1 MTLSQ
6 HSPMLS
12 AKASPHGF
20 GMGPIWGTGSSCCG
34 PTKCAFPTPVL
45 ALGLTPRSH
54 HLLLRLYGSQGSS
67 EAVAVLPAAVPI
79 TLRVREIIAFPL
91 ETDPGVGAHVG
102 EGWAR

>member
-1 MTLSQ
+1 MG
-6 HSPMLS
+6 HREEFVR
-12 AKASPHGF
+12 PHK
-20 GMGPIWGTGSSCCG
+20 CG
-34 PTKCAFPTPVL
+34 FPTPVL